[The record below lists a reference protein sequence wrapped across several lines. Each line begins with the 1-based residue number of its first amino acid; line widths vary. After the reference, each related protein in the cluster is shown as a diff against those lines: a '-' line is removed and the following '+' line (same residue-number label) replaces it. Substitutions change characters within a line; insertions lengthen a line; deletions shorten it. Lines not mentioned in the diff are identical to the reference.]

1 MQRHLKTADVERRRK
16 ERCPR
21 GSFIC
26 TCVYLYGNVQ
36 DELESQNTLLLAE
49 NILLTALFFFALGG
63 FHCPSMRSTI
73 ILSFV
78 FHLPRVEILPQS
90 LPGLAGTF
98 ASLFFFLLPFQA
110 GAAGQ
115 LWVRPASQRETS
127 GTHRTHELG
136 ESGQL
141 EGIRG
146 PQLLLWDLTHLI
158 PELTYCHTQDQWP
171 GPKDKKSPI
180 WLSWNAFLW
189 DPSKLW
195 WLKLCSQD
203 FIGRKQKSVNYT
215 IKKGCWV
222 KQSV

>member
-1 MQRHLKTADVERRRK
+1 MQRHLKTADVGRRRK

-26 TCVYLYGNVQ
+26 MCVYLYGNVQ
-36 DELESQNTLLLAE
+36 DELESKKHFVAGWKQSAHCVVFLRSWRISSPLHALNDHIVICVSFAPSRSLA
-49 NILLTALFFFALGG
+49 
-63 FHCPSMRSTI
+63 
-73 ILSFV
+73 
-78 FHLPRVEILPQS
+78 QS

-146 PQLLLWDLTHLI
+146 LQLLLWDLTHLI

-171 GPKDKKSPI
+171 GPKDKNHP
-180 WLSWNAFLW
+180 F
-189 DPSKLW
+189 
-195 WLKLCSQD
+195 
-203 FIGRKQKSVNYT
+203 
-215 IKKGCWV
+215 GCHEMFFYGQIL
-222 KQSV
+222 QSCDD